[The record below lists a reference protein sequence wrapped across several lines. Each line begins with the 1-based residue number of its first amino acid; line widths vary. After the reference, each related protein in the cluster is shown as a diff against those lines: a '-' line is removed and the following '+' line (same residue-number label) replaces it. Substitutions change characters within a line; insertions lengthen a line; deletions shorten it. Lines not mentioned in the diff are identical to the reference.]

1 MTTSN
6 RRALSP
12 QVSLSANLISER
24 ARRRLSQAELARR
37 ADVSRYTIVR
47 LESAEYA
54 NPGLELLAKIARALG
69 VPVHQLLRPATV
81 DGRMPDDDELRRR
94 MEASTQADF
103 VDAFDYLAA
112 LDEANRSTD
121 RLHARRR
128 YSNRGRRRV
137 VRDIA
142 QRRP

>member
-1 MTTSN
+1 MTTFN
-6 RRALSP
+6 RRVLSP

-24 ARRRLSQAELARR
+24 ARQRLSQAELAKR
-37 ADVSRYTIVR
+37 AGVSRYTLVR

-54 NPGLELLAKIARALG
+54 NPGLELLGKIARALG
-69 VPVHQLLRPATV
+69 VPVHVLLRPAAYD
-81 DGRMPDDDELRRR
+81 DGIPDDEELLRR
-94 MEASTQADF
+94 MEAPEADF

-112 LDEANRSTD
+112 LDEASRSAAQ
-121 RLHARRR
+121 LHARRR

-137 VRDIA
+137 VGDLA

>member
-6 RRALSP
+6 RRVLSP
-12 QVSLSANLISER
+12 QRSLSANLISER
-24 ARRRLSQAELARR
+24 ARRRLSQAELAKR
-37 ADVSRYTIVR
+37 AGVSRYTIVR

-54 NPGLELLAKIARALG
+54 NPGLELLDKVARALD
-69 VPVHQLLRPATV
+69 VSVHELLRPAAYD
-81 DGRMPDDDELRRR
+81 DGIPDDDELLRR
-94 MEASTQADF
+94 METSTEADF

-112 LDEANRSTD
+112 LDEANRATA

-137 VRDIA
+137 VRDPA